1 MKKYT
6 TTALILILTLSTLA
20 VYSQVASP
28 EWVEFETNRLDLN
41 RKGMMVLSGW
51 AAANIIGGSVGWA
64 TAKGQNK
71 YFFQMNT
78 FWNVINAGLGVAGY
92 LGAINADPSGM
103 TTAEIL
109 KGYNSMQNIFIF
121 NAGLDVGYMA
131 IGLYLMERSKR
142 ATKNVDLLKGYG
154 SSLILQG
161 GFLFAFDL
169 VMFFVHKSNADLM
182 LYPLMSGDGIGMG
195 LRF

>member
-51 AAANIIGGSVGWA
+51 AAANIIGGSIGWA
-64 TAKGQNK
+64 TSKGQNK